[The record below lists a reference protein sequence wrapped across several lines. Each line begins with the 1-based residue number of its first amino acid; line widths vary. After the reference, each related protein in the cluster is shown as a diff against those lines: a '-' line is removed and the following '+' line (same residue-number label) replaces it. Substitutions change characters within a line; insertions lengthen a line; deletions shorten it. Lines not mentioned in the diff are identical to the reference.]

1 MTAQDFV
8 IKDYELKIRYMTD
21 HLSRM
26 WSRFNY
32 MLGIQTA
39 IAGGKFFL
47 DNANN
52 CKSEELAF
60 GVIGFLFALLWYLL
74 GAQDRYL
81 FELYRKQVEKAFT
94 NLGIDNLP
102 KELSYVGRTQE
113 AWEDKCVTKAW
124 HTWRIES
131 ISSTK
136 MVAIVPMVIM
146 VLWVVYSVCIYVPK

>member
-1 MTAQDFV
+1 MTAQDFA

-21 HLSRM
+21 HLTRM

-39 IAGGKFFL
+39 SAGGKFL
-47 DNANN
+47 LVSAENN
-52 CKSEELAF
+52 ELAF

-113 AWEDKCVTKAW
+113 ASEDKCVTKAW

-136 MVAIVPMVIM
+136 MAAIVPMVIM
-146 VLWVVYSVCIYVPK
+146 VLWVVYSVCTYVPK